1 MLKSLVIPLVVQQ
14 VASEFQYLEGSLNMY
29 HDMCLDIIA
38 SFDEFQIRHIPR
50 PENYKANMLSQQS
63 SGFDVSG
70 HNFYIKGKPM

>member
-1 MLKSLVIPLVVQQ
+1 
-14 VASEFQYLEGSLNMY
+14 MY